1 MTMKRKHTHAPR
13 NRQLG
18 YLTGTG
24 ILILLPVFLLLLPVT
39 ARAEGKGFFGIRIGM
54 TRSEVIQKAEETDI
68 ILVPKNRDVEFF
80 PVENRK
86 ILTLS
91 IEPEV
96 PFIYCQF
103 YDDILLSLTAVFDER
118 HIDYY
123 ALTLEMENRYGGH
136 DRITPS
142 WREWEVD
149 GTLIKVEK
157 PAVVKYMDL
166 TELIARAAFE
176 PEVPVEK
183 ERKERILQGL

>member
-1 MTMKRKHTHAPR
+1 M
-13 NRQLG
+13 
-18 YLTGTG
+18 
-24 ILILLPVFLLLLPVT
+24 LLPVLLLLFPAAAT
-39 ARAEGKGFFGIRIGM
+39 RAEEMGFFGIQTGM

-80 PVENRK
+80 PVEDRK

-103 YDDILLSLTAVFDER
+103 YDDILLALTAVFNER

-123 ALTLEMENRYGGH
+123 TLTVEMETRYGSH

-157 PAVVKYMDL
+157 PAVVKYMAL
-166 TELIARAAFE
+166 TELVERAGFE
-176 PEVPVEK
+176 PEAPSGEG
-183 ERKERILQGL
+183 RRERILQNL

>member
-1 MTMKRKHTHAPR
+1 MKRRYTQAR
-13 NRQLG
+13 GNRHSGTLAI
-18 YLTGTG
+18 TGFI
-24 ILILLPVFLLLLPVT
+24 ILLNVFFILLPQA
-39 ARAEGKGFFGIRIGM
+39 ARCEEMGFFGISIGM
-54 TRSEVIQKAEETDI
+54 TRSEVIRKAEETDI

-80 PVENRK
+80 PVEDRK

-103 YDDILLSLTAVFDER
+103 YDDILLALTAVFDER
-118 HIDYY
+118 YIDYY
-123 ALTLEMENRYGGH
+123 ALAAEMEKNYGGH
-136 DRITPS
+136 VRITPS

-166 TELIARAAFE
+166 EELVKRAAFK
-176 PEVPVEK
+176 PEVPPEK
-183 ERKERILQGL
+183 ARRDRILQGL